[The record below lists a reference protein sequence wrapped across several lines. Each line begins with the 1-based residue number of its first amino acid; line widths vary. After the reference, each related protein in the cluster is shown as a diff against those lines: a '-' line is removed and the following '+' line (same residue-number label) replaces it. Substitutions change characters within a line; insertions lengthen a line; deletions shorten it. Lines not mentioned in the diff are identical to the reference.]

1 MNRINFLR
9 WTGGKYRVLGI
20 LYPLFPDCEE
30 YYEPFLGSGAV
41 LINKPRAYREVAN
54 DLDREL
60 YILHKV
66 MADKASEEELLKRLR
81 ALGENEAVFE
91 EALETLEEY
100 KECVGLTRE
109 DEIRIAM
116 SKYVSVSLSFNG
128 TGRNFSSSGKL
139 RVAGYEGTFKFDTIC
154 DRYQGVEFHNMDG
167 VELMEEVKR
176 NQNAFVF
183 ADPPYVQGLR
193 GNKKIYKC
201 EMGDEVQIRMLET
214 IKNAACKIMLCGYA
228 DENGDSLYDE
238 YLFPYGWKRYKLADL
253 TQACERV
260 EKGKERKAGKE
271 FIWVNYTLPECAKYF
286 IALNSQKC
294 A

>member
-154 DRYQGVEFHNMDG
+154 DRYQGVKFRNMDG
-167 VELMEEVKR
+167 VKLMEEVKR

-260 EKGKERKAGKE
+260 EKGKARKAGKE
-271 FIWVNYTLPECAKYF
+271 FIWVNYTLPECAEYF

>member
-20 LYPLFPDCEE
+20 LYPLFPGYEE

-41 LINKPRAYREVAN
+41 LINKPRVHREVAN

-66 MADKASEEELLKRLR
+66 MADRASEEELIKRLR
-81 ALGENEAVFE
+81 ALGENEAVFK

-100 KECVGLTRE
+100 KECVSLTRE

-154 DRYQGVEFHNMDG
+154 DRYQGVEFRNMDG
-167 VELMEEVKR
+167 VELMEEAKDHS
-176 NQNAFVF
+176 NAFVF

-271 FIWVNYTLPECAKYF
+271 FIWVNYELPECAKYF
-286 IALNSQKC
+286 IALNSLKC

>member
-1 MNRINFLR
+1 MDRINFLR

-20 LYPLFPDCEE
+20 LYPLFPGYEE

-41 LINKPRAYREVAN
+41 LINKPRVHKEVAN

-66 MADKASEEELLKRLR
+66 MADRASEEELIKRLR
-81 ALGENEAVFE
+81 ALGENEAAFE

-100 KECVGLTRE
+100 KECVSFTRE

-154 DRYQGVEFHNMDG
+154 DRYQGVEFRNMDG
-167 VELMEEVKR
+167 VELMEEAKDHS
-176 NQNAFVF
+176 NAFVF
-183 ADPPYVQGLR
+183 ADPPYVQRLR
-193 GNKKIYKC
+193 GNKNIYKC

-228 DENGDSLYDE
+228 DENGDSL
-238 YLFPYGWKRYKLADL
+238 
-253 TQACERV
+253 
-260 EKGKERKAGKE
+260 
-271 FIWVNYTLPECAKYF
+271 
-286 IALNSQKC
+286 
-294 A
+294 

>member
-20 LYPLFPDCEE
+20 LYPLFPGYEE

-81 ALGENEAVFE
+81 ALGENEAVFK

-100 KECVGLTRE
+100 KECVSLTRE

-154 DRYQGVEFHNMDG
+154 DRYQGVEFRNMDG
-167 VELMEEVKR
+167 VELMEEAKDHS
-176 NQNAFVF
+176 NAFVF
-183 ADPPYVQGLR
+183 ADPPYVQRLR
-193 GNKKIYKC
+193 GNKNIYKC
-201 EMGDEVQIRMLET
+201 EMGDEAQIRMLET